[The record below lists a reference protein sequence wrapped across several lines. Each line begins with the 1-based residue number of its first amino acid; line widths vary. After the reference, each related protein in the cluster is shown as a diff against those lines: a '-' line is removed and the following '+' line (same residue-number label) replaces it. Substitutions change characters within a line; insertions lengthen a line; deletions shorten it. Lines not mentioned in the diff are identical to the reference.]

1 MKQTFLI
8 KNGGRMGIMNKAK
21 YTIIHHI
28 PAVQDYLRLRKESGL
43 SEKSMEAAER
53 GLKNS
58 LFAVSIYDGE
68 TLIGMGRVI
77 GDDGC
82 FYQIVD
88 IAVDP
93 HYQGQGLGKL
103 IMKEIMDYLENNA
116 PKSAYVSLIADAPAN
131 KLYEKFGFAYTYPKS
146 HGMYIKY

>member
-1 MKQTFLI
+1 MTKLQYEIVHEVPT
-8 KNGGRMGIMNKAK
+8 
-21 YTIIHHI
+21 
-28 PAVQDYLRLRKESGL
+28 VQDYLRLRKESGL
-43 SEKSMEAAER
+43 SEKSIEAAER

-77 GDDGC
+77 GDNGC

-88 IAVDP
+88 IAVAP
-93 HYQGQGLGKL
+93 HYQGQGLGKR
-103 IMKEIMDYLENNA
+103 IMKEIMDYLENKA

-131 KLYEKFGFAYTYPKS
+131 KLYEKFGFTYTYPKS
-146 HGMYIKY
+146 HGMYKKY

>member
-1 MKQTFLI
+1 
-8 KNGGRMGIMNKAK
+8 MNNLQ
-21 YTIIHHI
+21 YTIVHEV
-28 PAVQDYLRLRKESGL
+28 PTVQDYLRLRKESGL

-88 IAVDP
+88 IAVNP
-93 HYQGQGLGKL
+93 HYQGQGLGKQ
-103 IMKEIMDYLENNA
+103 IMQEIMGYLQNSVPN
-116 PKSAYVSLIADAPAN
+116 SAYVSLIADAPAD
-131 KLYEKFGFAYTYPKS
+131 KLYEKFGFLYTYPKS
-146 HGMYIKY
+146 HGMYKKY

>member
-1 MKQTFLI
+1 MTKLQYEI
-8 KNGGRMGIMNKAK
+8 VHEIP
-21 YTIIHHI
+21 TI
-28 PAVQDYLRLRKESGL
+28 QDYLRLRKESGL
-43 SEKSMEAAER
+43 SEKSIEAAER

-103 IMKEIMDYLENNA
+103 IMKTMPLKA
-116 PKSAYVSLIADAPAN
+116 HMSV
-131 KLYEKFGFAYTYPKS
+131 
-146 HGMYIKY
+146 